1 MATSKIVNSITKG
14 ADILRSLSDGID
26 RVSDLSN
33 RLHLGKST
41 IHRFLKSLEMSGLVM
56 QDPITRRY
64 FLGPLILNLAS
75 RPIISHQNL
84 ILSAFEDMRSLRD
97 LSRETVV
104 LHIRIGLERICL
116 EELPSLENIRYT
128 AGKGFVTPIY
138 TGSAGKVLLSEL
150 EDNELQVL
158 MSNLYLDPIGPNTIT
173 DKKALLK
180 EVEKVRRQGYATSF
194 GERILGSAS
203 ISVPIKNYICPVAL
217 SVLGPDNRFT
227 LRRMM
232 DILESMKESSRRI
245 SKKLIE
251 VNPSTLRPSGR
262 GLPSTRGARLIS
274 PKAQAEG
281 LRVDPEQ
288 RLSNHPSKARLGV
301 AERVNQKGKAK

>member
-1 MATSKIVNSITKG
+1 MATRKIVNSITKG
-14 ADILRSLSDGID
+14 VDILRSLSDGID

-33 RLHLGKST
+33 RLHLRKST
-41 IHRFLKSLEMSGLVM
+41 VHRFLKSLEMSELVM

-84 ILSAFEDMRSLRD
+84 ILGAFEEMRYLRD

-116 EELPSLENIRYT
+116 EELQSFENIRYT

-138 TGSAGKVLLSEL
+138 AGSAGKVLLSEL
-150 EDNELQVL
+150 EDNEFQIL
-158 MSNLYLDPIGPNTIT
+158 MSHVRLDPVGPNTIT
-173 DKKALLK
+173 DKEALLK
-180 EVEKVRRQGYATSF
+180 LVKKVRKQGYATSF
-194 GERILGSAS
+194 GERVLGSAS

-217 SVLGPDNRFT
+217 SILGPDNRFN
-227 LRRMM
+227 LKRMR
-232 DILESMKESSRRI
+232 DVLEEMKKSAFRI

-251 VNPSTLRPSGR
+251 TNRRR
-262 GLPSTRGARLIS
+262 GP
-274 PKAQAEG
+274 Q
-281 LRVDPEQ
+281 
-288 RLSNHPSKARLGV
+288 
-301 AERVNQKGKAK
+301 

>member
-1 MATSKIVNSITKG
+1 MATSKIVNSITR
-14 ADILRSLSDGID
+14 AANILRSLSDGID

-33 RLHLGKST
+33 GLYLRKST
-41 IHRFLKSLEMSGLVM
+41 VHRFLKSLEMSGLVM

-84 ILSAFEDMRSLRD
+84 ILCAFEDMRYLRD

-116 EELPSLENIRYT
+116 EELQSFENIRYT
-128 AGKGFVTPIY
+128 AGKGFVAPIY

-150 EDNELQVL
+150 KDNELRHLVE
-158 MSNLYLDPIGPNTIT
+158 NLQLKLIGPHTIT
-173 DKKALLK
+173 DKKVLLK
-180 EVEKVRRQGYATSF
+180 ELEKVRKQGYATSF
-194 GERILGSAS
+194 GERILGGAS

-217 SVLGPDNRFT
+217 SVLGPDNRFS
-227 LRRMM
+227 LRKMM
-232 DILESMKESSRRI
+232 DILESMKENSRHI

-251 VNPSTLRPSGR
+251 AN
-262 GLPSTRGARLIS
+262 
-274 PKAQAEG
+274 
-281 LRVDPEQ
+281 Q
-288 RLSNHPSKARLGV
+288 R
-301 AERVNQKGKAK
+301 GKAKGTSNI